1 LVDIRKL
8 KEYFKNGYKV
18 LRKPIAISDIDE
30 KTFEIIKK
38 VYNIRTNKED
48 ILSNSDKYLIVIRNI
63 ADQKEFL
70 TNDQDIIKIA
80 NEQYKY
86 QFEQIGVK
94 IRFNYLILGGIKYH
108 YPPNHIQVDKF
119 IRCLNPIISGKIYK
133 GEYPG
138 TFNVSLSLN
147 SSFNHFMIQKSIKEL
162 TDLFN
167 YISTVKRMGFQLLYY
182 TVTPVR
188 RLVPATEVS
197 KTECMI
203 PTLDENEINK
213 IKRKEFLKE
222 EVLIVCKK
230 LNQAY
235 IEAEPIDKLVMLWS
249 SIEKVFSGSSLGL
262 LYDSEIESILD
273 FAENIE
279 TLKKDSKR
287 LNKFKSLINNKA
299 IFHKEGRNDVISK
312 NITHLL
318 ENERY
323 NEIKKK
329 VKKASS
335 LRGKYLHN
343 LEHNEVIS
351 IKQLNLFFE
360 NVLKK
365 YIETRIEG
373 GLKE

>member
-70 TNDQDIIKIA
+70 TNDQDIIKVA
-80 NEQYKY
+80 KEQYKY
-86 QFEQIGVK
+86 QFEQGGVK
-94 IRFNYLILGGIKYH
+94 IRFNYQVLGGIKYH
-108 YPPNHIQVDKF
+108 YPPNHLHVDKF
-119 IRCLNPIISGKIYK
+119 LKSLDLILNGKIYK
-133 GEYPG
+133 GDYPG
-138 TFNVSLSLN
+138 TFNFVISIN
-147 SSFNHFMIQKSIKEL
+147 PFNQFVIQKSIEE
-162 TDLFN
+162 TENLFN
-167 YISTVKRMGFQLLYY
+167 YIATLKQIGFQLLYY
-182 TVTPVR
+182 IVTPVSHSIIA
-188 RLVPATEVS
+188 PEVS
-197 KTECMI
+197 KTEGVI
-203 PTLDENEINK
+203 TPLNENEIN
-213 IKRKEFLKE
+213 IINRKEFLKE
-222 EVLIVCKK
+222 TVIVVCKK

-235 IEAEPIDKLVMLWS
+235 IEAELIDRLVMLWS
-249 SIEKVFSGSSLGL
+249 TIEKVFSSPSESL
-262 LYDSEIESILD
+262 LYDSEIENILD

-279 TLKKDSKR
+279 TLKNDSKR
-287 LNKFKSLINNKA
+287 LNKFKSLINDKT
-299 IFHKEGRNDVISK
+299 IFHKESRNDVISK
-312 NITHLL
+312 NIIHLL
-318 ENERY
+318 ENEKY